1 MRIRTSDLGDDPW
14 GIFSLSD
21 ARDKTKNL
29 FLYFLNMC
37 TLKLKVLEIENHRI
51 ATFEMW
57 PKMRENVFLI

>member
-14 GIFSLSD
+14 GIFPLAH

-37 TLKLKVLEIENHRI
+37 TLKLKVLEIENH
-51 ATFEMW
+51 
-57 PKMRENVFLI
+57 

>member
-1 MRIRTSDLGDDPW
+1 MRIQTSDLGDDPW

-37 TLKLKVLEIENHRI
+37 TPKLKVLENENHLI
-51 ATFEMW
+51 ATF
-57 PKMRENVFLI
+57 